1 MVSTARSSSAPIR
14 LSLTPFIAGI
24 ASLVVGHVAIVFFLY
39 GSRAF
44 VRSLALPSEFVVFLF
59 PAAVAFT
66 GYYLL
71 LRARASSIMPS
82 WVAAFLLTLFSF
94 SLSLVLAFNTHG
106 T

>member
-1 MVSTARSSSAPIR
+1 MMSIARSPSPPSR
-14 LSLTPFIAGI
+14 LSITPFIAGI
-24 ASLVVGHVAIVFFLY
+24 ACLVVGHVALVFLLY

-44 VRSLALPSEFVVFLF
+44 VRSFALPSEFVVFLV
-59 PAAVAFT
+59 PAALACT

-82 WVAAFLLTLFSF
+82 VAAFLLTLFSF
-94 SLSLVLAFNTHG
+94 SLSLLLAFNTYG